1 MFGEIM
7 RVLIV
12 DNNLKTLDFLSN
24 ILGKEGFT
32 VTSSDTGHGG
42 LAQFRAEP
50 PDFICLDIM
59 MPDISGYDVCKEI
72 RKTNEEIPIIFISA
86 KNNISDK
93 IVGLEVGA
101 DDYITKPFD
110 IGEVIARIRAVA
122 RRSLINKKSIE
133 EINEYF
139 QMGDLFIYPKKLKAQ
154 REGMDIDLS
163 LREINI
169 LTILHQNKNNVVNKD
184 ALLDFCWGMHIM
196 PESRTVAWHISQLRK
211 RVEIDTKNPSLIKT
225 VHGVGYKYEE

>member
-1 MFGEIM
+1 M

-12 DNNLKTLDFLSN
+12 DNNLKTLGFLGN

-42 LAQFRAEP
+42 LAQFRAAV

-59 MPDISGYDVCKEI
+59 MPDMSGYDVCKEI

-86 KNNISDK
+86 KKNISDK

-110 IGEVIARIRAVA
+110 ISEVVARIRAVA
-122 RRSLINKKSIE
+122 RRSLVSKKSAE
-133 EINEYF
+133 EINECF
-139 QMGDLFIYPKKLKAQ
+139 QMGDLFIYPKKLKAK
-154 REGMDIDLS
+154 RDGIDIDLS

-211 RVEIDTKNPSLIKT
+211 RVEIYPKNPSLIKT

>member
-1 MFGEIM
+1 M

-12 DNNLKTLDFLSN
+12 DNNLKTLDFLGN

-42 LAQFRAEP
+42 LAQFRAAA

-59 MPDISGYDVCKEI
+59 MPDMSGYDVCKEI

-86 KNNISDK
+86 KKNISDK

-110 IGEVIARIRAVA
+110 ISEVVARIRAVA
-122 RRSLINKKSIE
+122 RRSLVSKKSAE
-133 EINEYF
+133 EINECF
-139 QMGDLFIYPKKLKAQ
+139 QMGDLFIYPKKLKAK
-154 REGMDIDLS
+154 RDGIDIDLS

-211 RVEIDTKNPSLIKT
+211 RVEMYPKNPSLIKT

>member
-1 MFGEIM
+1 M

-12 DNNLKTLDFLSN
+12 DNNLKTLDFLGN

-42 LAQFRAEP
+42 LDQFRAEA

-86 KNNISDK
+86 KKNISDK

-110 IGEVIARIRAVA
+110 ISEVIARIRAVA
-122 RRSLINKKSIE
+122 RRSLINKKSTE

-139 QMGDLFIYPKKLKAQ
+139 QMEDLFIYPKKLKAQ
-154 REGMDIDLS
+154 RDSMDIDLS

-211 RVEIDTKNPSLIKT
+211 RVEIDPKNPSLIKT